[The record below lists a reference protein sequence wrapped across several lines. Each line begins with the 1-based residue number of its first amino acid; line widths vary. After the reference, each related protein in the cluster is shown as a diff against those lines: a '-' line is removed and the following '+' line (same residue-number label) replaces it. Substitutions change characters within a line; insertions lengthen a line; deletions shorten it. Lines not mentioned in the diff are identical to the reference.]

1 MDLVKDLEVS
11 ELGSSLDSR
20 FFEVVPQFC
29 ESCESPLDLN
39 MALTELKCTNP
50 MCTGKLVMR
59 VRKLCEALGI
69 KHFGESSIEKWV
81 DENGIVSPL
90 QLYNMEDGMLLNGI
104 SENLADKVLP
114 QISAVKSMKLW
125 EFVANAQLSYIQMSA
140 KKLLEGYSNLE
151 DFFNDMTDGGVEF
164 IQERLGIGEQYDD
177 FGNTVVSTMA
187 SKVYVSLL
195 QSQDELLEAVN
206 YITVIDESNVREFLI
221 VASDEVGNGFSTKR
235 EFYNYIK
242 QRYAGLA
249 TFTIGSSVT
258 MKTNIVIWKGF
269 DGTPARQTSKV
280 KRTLE
285 LHAKGLPI
293 QGYTAEEFIE
303 AFDKHFHVTAPR

>member
-1 MDLVKDLEVS
+1 MVLVKDLEFS
-11 ELGSSLDSR
+11 ELGSSLDPR

-29 ESCESPLDLN
+29 DSCESPLDMN
-39 MALTELKCTNP
+39 MALTELKCINP

-59 VRKLCEALGI
+59 VRKLCEAVGI

-90 QLYNMEDGMLLNGI
+90 QLYNIEDGMLLNGI
-104 SENLADKVLP
+104 SDSLADKLLP
-114 QISAVKSMKLW
+114 QISAVKTMKLW
-125 EFVANAQLSYIQMSA
+125 EFVANAQLPYIQMSA

-151 DFFNDMTDGGVEF
+151 DFFSDMTDGGVDF
-164 IQERLGIGEQYDD
+164 IQTRLGIGDQYDD
-177 FGNTVVSTMA
+177 LGNPIVSTMA
-187 SKVYVSLL
+187 TKVFTSLL
-195 QSQDELLEAVN
+195 ESQEELLEAIN
-206 YITVIDESNVREFLI
+206 YITLEDESNVQEFII

-258 MKTNIVIWKGF
+258 KKTNIVIWKGF
-269 DGTPARQTSKV
+269 DGTPARETSKV
-280 KRTLE
+280 KRTYE
-285 LHAKGLPI
+285 LHNQGVQI
-293 QGYTAEEFIE
+293 QGYTAAEFIE
-303 AFDKHFHVTAPR
+303 AFDKHFGLTK

>member
-1 MDLVKDLEVS
+1 MVLVKDLEFS
-11 ELGSSLDSR
+11 ELGSSLDPR

-29 ESCESPLDLN
+29 ESCESPLNMN
-39 MALTELKCTNP
+39 MALTELKCINP

-90 QLYNMEDGMLLNGI
+90 QLYNIEDGMLLNGI
-104 SENLADKVLP
+104 SDSLADKLLP
-114 QISAVKSMKLW
+114 QISAVKTMKLW
-125 EFVANAQLSYIQMSA
+125 EFVANAQLPYIQMSA
-140 KKLLEGYSNLE
+140 KKLLEGYSSLE
-151 DFFNDMTDGGVEF
+151 DFFRDMTDGGVDF
-164 IQERLGIGEQYDD
+164 IQTRLGIGDQYDD
-177 FGNTVVSTMA
+177 FGNPIVSTMA
-187 SKVYVSLL
+187 AKVFTSLL
-195 QSQDELLEAVN
+195 ESQEELLEAIN
-206 YITVIDESNVREFLI
+206 YINLEDESNVREFII

-258 MKTNIVIWKGF
+258 KKTNVVIWKGF
-269 DGTPARQTSKV
+269 DGTPARETSKV
-280 KRTLE
+280 KRTYE
-285 LHAKGLPI
+285 LHAQGIPI

-303 AFDKHFHVTAPR
+303 AFDKLFGLTK

>member
-1 MDLVKDLEVS
+1 MVLVKDLEFS
-11 ELGSSLDSR
+11 ELGSSLDPR

-29 ESCESPLDLN
+29 DSCESPLDMN
-39 MALTELKCTNP
+39 MALTELKCINP

-90 QLYNMEDGMLLNGI
+90 QLYNIEDGMLLNGI
-104 SENLADKVLP
+104 SDSLADKLLP
-114 QISAVKSMKLW
+114 QISAVKTMKLW
-125 EFVANAQLSYIQMSA
+125 EFVANAQLPYIQMSA

-151 DFFNDMTDGGVEF
+151 DFFSDMTDGGVDF
-164 IQERLGIGEQYDD
+164 IQTRLGIGDQYDD
-177 FGNTVVSTMA
+177 LGNPIVSTMA
-187 SKVYVSLL
+187 SKVFTSLL
-195 QSQDELLEAVN
+195 ESQEELLEAIN
-206 YITVIDESNVREFLI
+206 YITLEDESNVQEFII

-258 MKTNIVIWKGF
+258 KKTNIVIWKGF
-269 DGTPARQTSKV
+269 DGTPARETSKV
-280 KRTLE
+280 KRTYE
-285 LHAKGLPI
+285 LHNQGVQI
-293 QGYTAEEFIE
+293 QGYTAAEFIE
-303 AFDKHFHVTAPR
+303 AFDKHFGLTK

>member
-1 MDLVKDLEVS
+1 MVLVKDLEFS
-11 ELGSSLDSR
+11 ELGSSLDPR

-29 ESCESPLDLN
+29 DSCESPLDMN
-39 MALTELKCTNP
+39 MALTELKCINP

-90 QLYNMEDGMLLNGI
+90 QLYNIEDGMLLNGI
-104 SENLADKVLP
+104 SDSLADKLLP
-114 QISAVKSMKLW
+114 QISAVKTMKLW
-125 EFVANAQLSYIQMSA
+125 EFVANAQLPYIQMSA

-151 DFFNDMTDGGVEF
+151 DFFSDMTDGGVEF
-164 IQERLGIGEQYDD
+164 IQNRLGIGDQYDD
-177 FGNTVVSTMA
+177 LGNPIVSTMA
-187 SKVYVSLL
+187 SKVFTSLL
-195 QSQDELLEAVN
+195 ESQEELLEAIN
-206 YITVIDESNVREFLI
+206 YITLEDESNVQEFII

-235 EFYNYIK
+235 EFYNYVK

-258 MKTNIVIWKGF
+258 KKTNIVIWKGF
-269 DGTPARQTSKV
+269 DGTPARETSKV
-280 KRTLE
+280 KRTYE
-285 LHAKGLPI
+285 LHNQGVQI
-293 QGYTAEEFIE
+293 QGYTAAEFIE
-303 AFDKHFHVTAPR
+303 AFDKHFGLTK

>member
-1 MDLVKDLEVS
+1 MVLVKDLEFS
-11 ELGSSLDSR
+11 ELGSSLDPR

-29 ESCESPLDLN
+29 ESCESPLDMN
-39 MALTELKCTNP
+39 MALTELKCINP

-90 QLYNMEDGMLLNGI
+90 QLYNIEEGMLLNGI
-104 SENLADKVLP
+104 SDSLADKLLP
-114 QISAVKSMKLW
+114 QISAVKTMKLW
-125 EFVANAQLSYIQMSA
+125 EFVANAQLPYIQMSA

-151 DFFNDMTDGGVEF
+151 DFFSDMTDGGVEF
-164 IQERLGIGEQYDD
+164 IQTRLGIGDQYDD
-177 FGNTVVSTMA
+177 LGNPIVSTMA
-187 SKVYVSLL
+187 SKVFTSLL
-195 QSQDELLEAVN
+195 ESQEELLEAIN
-206 YITVIDESNVREFLI
+206 YITLEDESNVQEFII

-258 MKTNIVIWKGF
+258 KKTNIVIWKGF
-269 DGTPARQTSKV
+269 DGTPARETSKV
-280 KRTLE
+280 KRTYE
-285 LHAKGLPI
+285 LHNQGVQI
-293 QGYTAEEFIE
+293 QGYTAAEFIE
-303 AFDKHFHVTAPR
+303 AFDKHFGLTK

>member
-1 MDLVKDLEVS
+1 MVLVKDLEFS
-11 ELGSSLDSR
+11 ELGSSLDPR

-29 ESCESPLDLN
+29 DSCESPLDMN
-39 MALTELKCTNP
+39 MALTELKCINP

-90 QLYNMEDGMLLNGI
+90 QLYNIEDGMLLNGI
-104 SENLADKVLP
+104 SDSLADKLLP
-114 QISAVKSMKLW
+114 QISAVKTMKLW
-125 EFVANAQLSYIQMSA
+125 EFVANAQLPYIQMSA
-140 KKLLEGYSNLE
+140 KKLLEGYSNLK
-151 DFFNDMTDGGVEF
+151 DFFSDMTDGGVDF
-164 IQERLGIGEQYDD
+164 IQTRLGIGDQYDD
-177 FGNTVVSTMA
+177 LGNPIVSTMA
-187 SKVYVSLL
+187 SKVFTSLL
-195 QSQDELLEAVN
+195 ESQEELLEAIN
-206 YITVIDESNVREFLI
+206 YITLEDESNVQEFII

-258 MKTNIVIWKGF
+258 KKTNIVIWKGF
-269 DGTPARQTSKV
+269 DGTPARETSKV
-280 KRTLE
+280 KRTYE
-285 LHAKGLPI
+285 LHNQGVQI
-293 QGYTAEEFIE
+293 QGYTAAEFIE
-303 AFDKHFHVTAPR
+303 AFDKHFGLTK

>member
-1 MDLVKDLEVS
+1 MVLVKDLEFS
-11 ELGSSLDSR
+11 ELGSSLDPR

-29 ESCESPLDLN
+29 ESCESPLDMN
-39 MALTELKCTNP
+39 MALTELKCINP

-90 QLYNMEDGMLLNGI
+90 QLYNIEDGMLLNGI
-104 SENLADKVLP
+104 SDSLADKLLP
-114 QISAVKSMKLW
+114 QISAVKTMKLW
-125 EFVANAQLSYIQMSA
+125 EFVANAQLPYIQMSA
-140 KKLLEGYSNLE
+140 KKLLEGYSSLE
-151 DFFNDMTDGGVEF
+151 EFFKDMTDGGVDF
-164 IQERLGIGEQYDD
+164 IQTRLGIGDQYDD
-177 FGNTVVSTMA
+177 FGNPIVSTMA
-187 SKVYVSLL
+187 AKVFTSLL
-195 QSQDELLEAVN
+195 ESQEELLEAIN
-206 YITVIDESNVREFLI
+206 YINLEDESNVREFII

-258 MKTNIVIWKGF
+258 KKTNVVIWKGF
-269 DGTPARQTSKV
+269 DGTPARETSKV
-280 KRTLE
+280 KRTYE
-285 LHAKGLPI
+285 LHDQGVPI
-293 QGYTAEEFIE
+293 QGYTAAEFIE
-303 AFDKHFHVTAPR
+303 AFDKLFGLTK

>member
-1 MDLVKDLEVS
+1 MVLVKDLEFS
-11 ELGSSLDSR
+11 ELGSSLDPR

-29 ESCESPLDLN
+29 DSCDSPLDMN
-39 MALTELKCTNP
+39 MALTELKCINP

-90 QLYNMEDGMLLNGI
+90 QLYNIEDGMLLNGI
-104 SENLADKVLP
+104 SDSLADKLLP
-114 QISAVKSMKLW
+114 QISAVKTMKLW
-125 EFVANAQLSYIQMSA
+125 EFVANAQLPYIQMSA

-151 DFFNDMTDGGVEF
+151 DFFSDMTDGGVEF
-164 IQERLGIGEQYDD
+164 IQNRLGIGDQYDD
-177 FGNTVVSTMA
+177 LGNPIVSTMA
-187 SKVYVSLL
+187 SKVFTSLL
-195 QSQDELLEAVN
+195 ESQEELLEAIN
-206 YITVIDESNVREFLI
+206 YITLEDESNVQEFII
-221 VASDEVGNGFSTKR
+221 VVSDEVGNGFSTKR

-258 MKTNIVIWKGF
+258 KKTNIVIWKGF
-269 DGTPARQTSKV
+269 DGTPARETSKV
-280 KRTLE
+280 KRTYE
-285 LHAKGLPI
+285 LHNQGVQI
-293 QGYTAEEFIE
+293 QGYTAAEFIE
-303 AFDKHFHVTAPR
+303 AFDKHFGLTK

>member
-1 MDLVKDLEVS
+1 MVLVKDLEFS
-11 ELGSSLDSR
+11 ELGSSLDPR

-29 ESCESPLDLN
+29 DSCESPLDMN
-39 MALTELKCTNP
+39 MALTELKCINP

-90 QLYNMEDGMLLNGI
+90 QLYNIEDGMLLNGI
-104 SENLADKVLP
+104 SDSLADKLLP
-114 QISAVKSMKLW
+114 QISAVKTMKLW
-125 EFVANAQLSYIQMSA
+125 EFVANAQLPYIQMSA

-151 DFFNDMTDGGVEF
+151 DFFSDMTDGGVEF
-164 IQERLGIGEQYDD
+164 IQTRLGIGDQYDD
-177 FGNTVVSTMA
+177 LGNPIVSTMA
-187 SKVYVSLL
+187 SKVFTSLL
-195 QSQDELLEAVN
+195 ESQEELLEAIN
-206 YITVIDESNVREFLI
+206 YITLEDESNVQEFII

-258 MKTNIVIWKGF
+258 KKTNIVIWKGF
-269 DGTPARQTSKV
+269 DGTPARETSKV
-280 KRTLE
+280 KRTYE
-285 LHAKGLPI
+285 LHNQGVQI
-293 QGYTAEEFIE
+293 QGYTAAEFIE
-303 AFDKHFHVTAPR
+303 AFDKHFGLTK

>member
-1 MDLVKDLEVS
+1 MVLVKDLEFS
-11 ELGSSLDSR
+11 ELGSSLDPR

-29 ESCESPLDLN
+29 ESCESPLDMN
-39 MALTELKCTNP
+39 MALTELKCINP

-69 KHFGESSIEKWV
+69 KHFGESSIERWV

-90 QLYNMEDGMLLNGI
+90 QLYNIEDGMLLNGI
-104 SENLADKVLP
+104 SDSLADKLLP
-114 QISAVKSMKLW
+114 QISAVKTMKLW
-125 EFVANAQLSYIQMSA
+125 EFVANAQLPYIQMSA

-151 DFFNDMTDGGVEF
+151 DFFSDMTDGGVDF
-164 IQERLGIGEQYDD
+164 IQTRLGIGDQYDD
-177 FGNTVVSTMA
+177 LGNPIVSTMA
-187 SKVYVSLL
+187 SKVFTSLL
-195 QSQDELLEAVN
+195 ESQEELLEAIN
-206 YITVIDESNVREFLI
+206 YITLEDESNVQEFII

-258 MKTNIVIWKGF
+258 KKTNIVIWKGF
-269 DGTPARQTSKV
+269 DGTPARETSKV
-280 KRTLE
+280 KRTYE
-285 LHAKGLPI
+285 LHNQGVQV
-293 QGYTAEEFIE
+293 QGYTAAEFIE
-303 AFDKHFHVTAPR
+303 AFDKHFGLTK

>member
-1 MDLVKDLEVS
+1 MVLVKDLEFS
-11 ELGSSLDSR
+11 ELGSSLDPR

-29 ESCESPLDLN
+29 DSCESPLDMN
-39 MALTELKCTNP
+39 MALTELKCINP

-90 QLYNMEDGMLLNGI
+90 QLYNIEDGMLLNGI
-104 SENLADKVLP
+104 SDSLADKLLP
-114 QISAVKSMKLW
+114 QISAVKTMKLW
-125 EFVANAQLSYIQMSA
+125 EFVANAQLPYIQMSA
-140 KKLLEGYSNLE
+140 KKLFEGYSNLE
-151 DFFNDMTDGGVEF
+151 DFFSNMTDGGVEF
-164 IQERLGIGEQYDD
+164 IQNRLGIGDQYDD
-177 FGNTVVSTMA
+177 LGNPIVSTMA
-187 SKVYVSLL
+187 SKVFTSLL
-195 QSQDELLEAVN
+195 ESQEELLEAIN
-206 YITVIDESNVREFLI
+206 YITLEDESNVQEFII

-258 MKTNIVIWKGF
+258 KKTNIVIWKGF
-269 DGTPARQTSKV
+269 DGTPARETSKV
-280 KRTLE
+280 KRTYE
-285 LHAKGLPI
+285 LHNQGVQI
-293 QGYTAEEFIE
+293 QGYTAAEFIE
-303 AFDKHFHVTAPR
+303 AFDKHFGLTK

>member
-1 MDLVKDLEVS
+1 MVLVKDLEFS
-11 ELGSSLDSR
+11 ELGSSLDPR

-29 ESCESPLDLN
+29 DSCESPLDMN
-39 MALTELKCTNP
+39 MALTELKCINP

-90 QLYNMEDGMLLNGI
+90 QLYNIEDGMLLNGI
-104 SENLADKVLP
+104 SDSLADKLLP
-114 QISAVKSMKLW
+114 QISAVKTMKLW
-125 EFVANAQLSYIQMSA
+125 EFVANAQLPYIQMSA

-151 DFFNDMTDGGVEF
+151 DFFSDMTDGGVEF
-164 IQERLGIGEQYDD
+164 IQTRLGIGDQYDD
-177 FGNTVVSTMA
+177 LGNPIVSTMA
-187 SKVYVSLL
+187 SKVFTSLL
-195 QSQDELLEAVN
+195 ESQEELLEAIN
-206 YITVIDESNVREFLI
+206 YIILENESNVQEFII

-258 MKTNIVIWKGF
+258 KKTNIVIWKGF
-269 DGTPARQTSKV
+269 DGTPARETSKV
-280 KRTLE
+280 KRTYE
-285 LHAKGLPI
+285 LHNQGVQI
-293 QGYTAEEFIE
+293 QGYTAAEFIE
-303 AFDKHFHVTAPR
+303 AFDKHFGLTK

>member
-1 MDLVKDLEVS
+1 MVLVKDLEFS
-11 ELGSSLDSR
+11 ELGSSLDPR

-29 ESCESPLDLN
+29 DSCESPLDMN
-39 MALTELKCTNP
+39 MALTELKCINP

-90 QLYNMEDGMLLNGI
+90 QLYNVEGGMLLNGI
-104 SENLADKVLP
+104 SDSLADKLLP
-114 QISAVKSMKLW
+114 QISAVKTMKLW
-125 EFVANAQLSYIQMSA
+125 EFVANAQLPYIQMSA

-151 DFFNDMTDGGVEF
+151 DFFSDMTDGGVEF
-164 IQERLGIGEQYDD
+164 IQTRLGIGDQYDD
-177 FGNTVVSTMA
+177 LGNPIVSTMA
-187 SKVYVSLL
+187 SKVFTSLL
-195 QSQDELLEAVN
+195 ESQEELLEAIN
-206 YITVIDESNVREFLI
+206 YITLEDESNVQEFII

-258 MKTNIVIWKGF
+258 KKTNIVIWKGF
-269 DGTPARQTSKV
+269 DGTPARETSKV
-280 KRTLE
+280 KRTYE
-285 LHAKGLPI
+285 LHNQGVQI
-293 QGYTAEEFIE
+293 QGYTAAEFIE
-303 AFDKHFHVTAPR
+303 AFDKHFGLTK

>member
-1 MDLVKDLEVS
+1 MVLVKDLEFS
-11 ELGSSLDSR
+11 ELGSSLDPR

-29 ESCESPLDLN
+29 ESCESPLDMN
-39 MALTELKCTNP
+39 MALTELKCINP

-90 QLYNMEDGMLLNGI
+90 QLYNIEDGMLLNGI
-104 SENLADKVLP
+104 SDSLADKLLP
-114 QISAVKSMKLW
+114 KISAVKTMKLW
-125 EFVANAQLSYIQMSA
+125 EFVANAQLPYIQMSA

-151 DFFNDMTDGGVEF
+151 DFFSDMTNGGVEF
-164 IQERLGIGEQYDD
+164 IQNRLGIGDQYDD
-177 FGNTVVSTMA
+177 LGNPIVSTMA
-187 SKVYVSLL
+187 SKVFTSLL
-195 QSQDELLEAVN
+195 ESQEELLEAIN
-206 YITVIDESNVREFLI
+206 YITLEDESNVQEFII

-258 MKTNIVIWKGF
+258 KKTNIVIWKGF
-269 DGTPARQTSKV
+269 DGTPARETSKV
-280 KRTLE
+280 KRTYE
-285 LHAKGLPI
+285 LHNQGIQI
-293 QGYTAEEFIE
+293 QGYTAAEFIE
-303 AFDKHFHVTAPR
+303 AFDKHFGLTK

>member
-1 MDLVKDLEVS
+1 MVLVKDLEFS
-11 ELGSSLDSR
+11 ELGSSLDPR

-29 ESCESPLDLN
+29 DSCESPLDMN
-39 MALTELKCTNP
+39 MALTELKCINP

-90 QLYNMEDGMLLNGI
+90 QLYNIEDGMLLNGI
-104 SENLADKVLP
+104 SDSLADKLLP
-114 QISAVKSMKLW
+114 QISAVKTMKLW
-125 EFVANAQLSYIQMSA
+125 EFVANAQLPYIQMSA
-140 KKLLEGYSNLE
+140 KKLLEGYSSLE
-151 DFFNDMTDGGVEF
+151 DFFSDMIDGGVEF
-164 IQERLGIGEQYDD
+164 VQTRLGIGDQYDD
-177 FGNTVVSTMA
+177 LGNPIVSTMA
-187 SKVYVSLL
+187 SKVFTSLL
-195 QSQDELLEAVN
+195 ESQEELLEAIN
-206 YITVIDESNVREFLI
+206 YITLEDESNVQEFII

-258 MKTNIVIWKGF
+258 KKTNIVIWKGF
-269 DGTPARQTSKV
+269 DGTPARETSKV
-280 KRTLE
+280 KRTYE
-285 LHAKGLPI
+285 LHNQGVQI
-293 QGYTAEEFIE
+293 QGYTAAEFIE
-303 AFDKHFHVTAPR
+303 AFDKHFGLTK

>member
-1 MDLVKDLEVS
+1 MVLVKDLEFS
-11 ELGSSLDSR
+11 ELGSSLDPR

-29 ESCESPLDLN
+29 ESCESPLDMN
-39 MALTELKCTNP
+39 MALTELKCINP

-90 QLYNMEDGMLLNGI
+90 QLYNIEDGMLLNGI
-104 SENLADKVLP
+104 SDSLADKLLP
-114 QISAVKSMKLW
+114 QISAVKTMKLW
-125 EFVANAQLSYIQMSA
+125 EFVANAQLPYIQMSA
-140 KKLLEGYSNLE
+140 KKLLEGYSSLE
-151 DFFNDMTDGGVEF
+151 GFFKDMTDGGVDF
-164 IQERLGIGEQYDD
+164 IQTRLGIGDQYDD
-177 FGNTVVSTMA
+177 FGNPIVSTMA
-187 SKVYVSLL
+187 AKVFTSLL
-195 QSQDELLEAVN
+195 ESQEELLEAIN
-206 YITVIDESNVREFLI
+206 YINLEGESNVREFII

-258 MKTNIVIWKGF
+258 KKTNVVIWKGF
-269 DGTPARQTSKV
+269 DGTPARETSKV
-280 KRTLE
+280 KRTYE
-285 LHAKGLPI
+285 LHAQGVPI
-293 QGYTAEEFIE
+293 QGYTASEFVE
-303 AFDKHFHVTAPR
+303 AFDKLFGLTK

>member
-1 MDLVKDLEVS
+1 MVLVKDLEFS
-11 ELGSSLDSR
+11 ELGSSLDPR

-29 ESCESPLDLN
+29 DSCESPLDMN
-39 MALTELKCTNP
+39 MALTELKCINP

-90 QLYNMEDGMLLNGI
+90 QLYNIEDGMLLNGI
-104 SENLADKVLP
+104 SDSLADKLLP
-114 QISAVKSMKLW
+114 QISAVKTMKLW
-125 EFVANAQLSYIQMSA
+125 EFVANAQLPYIQMSA
-140 KKLLEGYSNLE
+140 KKLLEGYSSLGV
-151 DFFNDMTDGGVEF
+151 FFSDMTDGGVEF
-164 IQERLGIGEQYDD
+164 IQNRLGIGDQYDD
-177 FGNTVVSTMA
+177 LGNPIVSTMA
-187 SKVYVSLL
+187 SKVFTSLL
-195 QSQDELLEAVN
+195 ESQEELLEAIN
-206 YITVIDESNVREFLI
+206 YITLEDESNVQEFII

-258 MKTNIVIWKGF
+258 KKTNIVIWKGF
-269 DGTPARQTSKV
+269 DGTPARETSKV
-280 KRTLE
+280 KRTYE
-285 LHAKGLPI
+285 LHNQGVQI
-293 QGYTAEEFIE
+293 QGYTAAEFIE
-303 AFDKHFHVTAPR
+303 AFDKHFGLTR

>member
-1 MDLVKDLEVS
+1 MVLVKDLEFS
-11 ELGSSLDSR
+11 ELGSSLDPR

-29 ESCESPLDLN
+29 ESCESPLDMN
-39 MALTELKCTNP
+39 MALTELKCINP

-90 QLYNMEDGMLLNGI
+90 QLYNIEDGMLLNGI
-104 SENLADKVLP
+104 SDSLADKLLP
-114 QISAVKSMKLW
+114 QISAVKTMKLW
-125 EFVANAQLSYIQMSA
+125 EFVANAQLPYIQMSA
-140 KKLLEGYSNLE
+140 KKLLERYSSLE
-151 DFFNDMTDGGVEF
+151 DFFRDMTDGGVDF
-164 IQERLGIGEQYDD
+164 IQTRLGIGDQYDD
-177 FGNTVVSTMA
+177 FGNPIVSTMA
-187 SKVYVSLL
+187 AKVFTSLL
-195 QSQDELLEAVN
+195 ESQDELLEAIN
-206 YITVIDESNVREFLI
+206 YITLEDESNVREFII

-258 MKTNIVIWKGF
+258 KKTNVVIWKGF
-269 DGTPARQTSKV
+269 DGTPARETSKV
-280 KRTLE
+280 KRTYE
-285 LHAKGLPI
+285 LHAQGVPI
-293 QGYTAEEFIE
+293 QGYTAAEFVE
-303 AFDKHFHVTAPR
+303 AFDKLFGLKK

>member
-1 MDLVKDLEVS
+1 MVLVKDLEFS
-11 ELGSSLDSR
+11 ELGSSLDPR

-29 ESCESPLDLN
+29 ESCDSPLDMN
-39 MALTELKCTNP
+39 MALTELKCINP

-90 QLYNMEDGMLLNGI
+90 QLYNIEDGMLLNGI
-104 SENLADKVLP
+104 SDSLADKLLP
-114 QISAVKSMKLW
+114 QISAVKTMKLW
-125 EFVANAQLSYIQMSA
+125 EFVANAQLPYIQMSA

-151 DFFNDMTDGGVEF
+151 DFFSDMTDGGVEF
-164 IQERLGIGEQYDD
+164 IQTRLGIGDQYDD
-177 FGNTVVSTMA
+177 LGNPIVSTMA
-187 SKVYVSLL
+187 SKVFTSLL
-195 QSQDELLEAVN
+195 ESQEELLEAIN
-206 YITVIDESNVREFLI
+206 YITLEDESNVQEFII

-258 MKTNIVIWKGF
+258 KKTNIVIWKGF
-269 DGTPARQTSKV
+269 DGTPARETSKV
-280 KRTLE
+280 KRTYE
-285 LHAKGLPI
+285 LHNQGVQI
-293 QGYTAEEFIE
+293 QGYTAAEFIE
-303 AFDKHFHVTAPR
+303 AFDKHFGLTK

>member
-1 MDLVKDLEVS
+1 MVLVKDLEFS
-11 ELGSSLDSR
+11 ELGSSLDPR

-29 ESCESPLDLN
+29 DSCDSPLDMN
-39 MALTELKCTNP
+39 MALTELKCINP

-90 QLYNMEDGMLLNGI
+90 QLYNIEEGMLLNGI
-104 SENLADKVLP
+104 SDSLADRLLP
-114 QISAVKSMKLW
+114 QISAVKTMKLW
-125 EFVANAQLSYIQMSA
+125 EFVANAQLPYIQMSA

-151 DFFNDMTDGGVEF
+151 DFFSDMTDGGVEF
-164 IQERLGIGEQYDD
+164 IQNRLGIGDQYDD
-177 FGNTVVSTMA
+177 LGNPIVSTMA
-187 SKVYVSLL
+187 TKVFTSLL
-195 QSQDELLEAVN
+195 ESQEELLEAIN
-206 YITVIDESNVREFLI
+206 YITLEDESNVQEFII

-258 MKTNIVIWKGF
+258 KKTNIVIWKGF
-269 DGTPARQTSKV
+269 DGTPARETSKV
-280 KRTLE
+280 KRTYE
-285 LHAKGLPI
+285 LHNQGVQI
-293 QGYTAEEFIE
+293 QGYTAAEFIE
-303 AFDKHFHVTAPR
+303 AFDKHFGLTK

>member
-1 MDLVKDLEVS
+1 MVLVKDLEFS
-11 ELGSSLDSR
+11 ELGSSLDPR

-29 ESCESPLDLN
+29 DSCESPLDMN
-39 MALTELKCTNP
+39 MALTELKCINP

-90 QLYNMEDGMLLNGI
+90 QLYNIEDDMLLNGI
-104 SENLADKVLP
+104 SDSLADKLLP
-114 QISAVKSMKLW
+114 QISAVKTMKLW
-125 EFVANAQLSYIQMSA
+125 EFVANAQLPYIQMSA
-140 KKLLEGYSNLE
+140 KKLLEGYSSLE
-151 DFFNDMTDGGVEF
+151 DFFSDMTDGGVEF
-164 IQERLGIGEQYDD
+164 IQTRLGIGDQYDD
-177 FGNTVVSTMA
+177 LGNPIVSTMA
-187 SKVYVSLL
+187 SKVFTSLL
-195 QSQDELLEAVN
+195 ESQEELLEAIN
-206 YITVIDESNVREFLI
+206 YITLEDESNVQEFII

-258 MKTNIVIWKGF
+258 KKTNIVIWKGF
-269 DGTPARQTSKV
+269 DGTPARETSKV
-280 KRTLE
+280 KRTYE
-285 LHAKGLPI
+285 LHNQGVQI
-293 QGYTAEEFIE
+293 QGYTAAEFIE
-303 AFDKHFHVTAPR
+303 AFDKHFGLTK

>member
-1 MDLVKDLEVS
+1 MVLVKDLEFS
-11 ELGSSLDSR
+11 ELGSSLDPR

-29 ESCESPLDLN
+29 ESCESPLDMN
-39 MALTELKCTNP
+39 MALTELKCINP

-90 QLYNMEDGMLLNGI
+90 QLYNIEDGMLLNGI
-104 SENLADKVLP
+104 SDSLADKLLP
-114 QISAVKSMKLW
+114 QISAVKTMKLW
-125 EFVANAQLSYIQMSA
+125 EFVANAQLPYIQMSA
-140 KKLLEGYSNLE
+140 KKLLEGYSSLE
-151 DFFNDMTDGGVEF
+151 DFFRDMTDGGVDF
-164 IQERLGIGEQYDD
+164 IQTRLGIGDQYDD
-177 FGNTVVSTMA
+177 FGNPIVSNMA
-187 SKVYVSLL
+187 AKVFTSLL
-195 QSQDELLEAVN
+195 ESQEELLEAIN
-206 YITVIDESNVREFLI
+206 YINLEDESNVREFII

-258 MKTNIVIWKGF
+258 KKTNVVIWKGF
-269 DGTPARQTSKV
+269 DGTPARETSKV
-280 KRTLE
+280 KRTYE
-285 LHAKGLPI
+285 LHAQGVPI
-293 QGYTAEEFIE
+293 QGYTAAEFVE
-303 AFDKHFHVTAPR
+303 AFDKLFGLMK

>member
-1 MDLVKDLEVS
+1 MVLVKDLEFS
-11 ELGSSLDSR
+11 ELGSSLDPR

-29 ESCESPLDLN
+29 ESCESPLDMN
-39 MALTELKCTNP
+39 MALTELKCINP

-90 QLYNMEDGMLLNGI
+90 QLYNIEDGMLLNGI
-104 SENLADKVLP
+104 SDSLADKLLP
-114 QISAVKSMKLW
+114 QISAVKTMKLW
-125 EFVANAQLSYIQMSA
+125 EFVANAQLPYIQMSA
-140 KKLLEGYSNLE
+140 KKLLEGYSSLE
-151 DFFNDMTDGGVEF
+151 DFFRDMTDGGVDF
-164 IQERLGIGEQYDD
+164 IQTRLGIGDQYDD
-177 FGNTVVSTMA
+177 FGNPIVSTMA
-187 SKVYVSLL
+187 AKVFTSLL
-195 QSQDELLEAVN
+195 ESQEELLEAIN
-206 YITVIDESNVREFLI
+206 YINLEDESNVREFII

-258 MKTNIVIWKGF
+258 KKTNVVIWKGF
-269 DGTPARQTSKV
+269 DGTPARETSKV
-280 KRTLE
+280 KRTYE
-285 LHAKGLPI
+285 LHDQGVPI
-293 QGYTAEEFIE
+293 QGYTAAEFIE
-303 AFDKHFHVTAPR
+303 AFDKLFGLTK

>member
-1 MDLVKDLEVS
+1 MVLVKDLEFS
-11 ELGSSLDSR
+11 ELGSSLDPR

-29 ESCESPLDLN
+29 ESCESPLDMN
-39 MALTELKCTNP
+39 MALTELKCINP

-90 QLYNMEDGMLLNGI
+90 QLYNIEDGMLLNGI
-104 SENLADKVLP
+104 SDSLADKLLP
-114 QISAVKSMKLW
+114 QISAVKTMKLW
-125 EFVANAQLSYIQMSA
+125 EFVANAQLPYIQMSA
-140 KKLLEGYSNLE
+140 KKLLEGYSSLE
-151 DFFNDMTDGGVEF
+151 DFFRDMTDGGVDF
-164 IQERLGIGEQYDD
+164 IQTRLGIGDQYDD
-177 FGNTVVSTMA
+177 FGNPIVSTMA
-187 SKVYVSLL
+187 AKVFTSLL
-195 QSQDELLEAVN
+195 ESQEELLEVIN
-206 YITVIDESNVREFLI
+206 YINLEDESNVREFII

-258 MKTNIVIWKGF
+258 KKTNVVIWKGF
-269 DGTPARQTSKV
+269 DGTPARETSKV
-280 KRTLE
+280 KRTYE
-285 LHAKGLPI
+285 LHSQGVPI
-293 QGYTAEEFIE
+293 QGYTASEFVE
-303 AFDKHFHVTAPR
+303 AFDKLFGLTK

>member
-1 MDLVKDLEVS
+1 MVLVKDLEFS
-11 ELGSSLDSR
+11 ELGSSLDPR

-29 ESCESPLDLN
+29 DSCESPLDMN
-39 MALTELKCTNP
+39 MALTELKCINP

-90 QLYNMEDGMLLNGI
+90 QLYNIEDGMLLNGI
-104 SENLADKVLP
+104 SDSLADKLLP
-114 QISAVKSMKLW
+114 QISAVKTMKLW
-125 EFVANAQLSYIQMSA
+125 EFVANAQLPYIQMSA

-151 DFFNDMTDGGVEF
+151 DFFSDMTDGGVEF
-164 IQERLGIGEQYDD
+164 IQTRLGIGDQYDD
-177 FGNTVVSTMA
+177 LGNPIVSTMA
-187 SKVYVSLL
+187 SKVFTSLL
-195 QSQDELLEAVN
+195 ESQEELLEAIN
-206 YITVIDESNVREFLI
+206 YITLEDESNVQEFII

-258 MKTNIVIWKGF
+258 KKTNIVIWKGF
-269 DGTPARQTSKV
+269 DGTPARETSKV
-280 KRTLE
+280 KRTYE
-285 LHAKGLPI
+285 LHNQGVQI
-293 QGYTAEEFIE
+293 QGYTAAEFIE
-303 AFDKHFHVTAPR
+303 AFDKHFGLTR

>member
-1 MDLVKDLEVS
+1 MVLVKDLEFS
-11 ELGSSLDSR
+11 ELGSSLDPR

-29 ESCESPLDLN
+29 ESCESPLDMN
-39 MALTELKCTNP
+39 MALTELKCINP

-90 QLYNMEDGMLLNGI
+90 QLYNIEDGMLLNGI
-104 SENLADKVLP
+104 SDSLADKLLP
-114 QISAVKSMKLW
+114 QISAVKTMKLW
-125 EFVANAQLSYIQMSA
+125 EFVANAQLPYIQMSA

-151 DFFNDMTDGGVEF
+151 DFFSDMTDGGVDF
-164 IQERLGIGEQYDD
+164 IQTRLGIGDQYDD
-177 FGNTVVSTMA
+177 LGNPIVSTMA
-187 SKVYVSLL
+187 SKVFTSLL
-195 QSQDELLEAVN
+195 ESQEELLEAIN
-206 YITVIDESNVREFLI
+206 YITLEDESNVQEFII

-249 TFTIGSSVT
+249 TFTVGSSVT
-258 MKTNIVIWKGF
+258 KKTNIVIWKGF
-269 DGTPARQTSKV
+269 DGTPARETSKV
-280 KRTLE
+280 KRTYE
-285 LHAKGLPI
+285 LHNQGVQI
-293 QGYTAEEFIE
+293 QGYTAAEFIE
-303 AFDKHFHVTAPR
+303 AFDKHFGLTK

>member
-1 MDLVKDLEVS
+1 MVLVKDLEFS
-11 ELGSSLDSR
+11 ELGSSLDPR

-29 ESCESPLDLN
+29 ESCESPLDMN
-39 MALTELKCTNP
+39 MALTELKCINP

-90 QLYNMEDGMLLNGI
+90 QLYNIEDGMLLNGI
-104 SENLADKVLP
+104 SDSLADKLLP
-114 QISAVKSMKLW
+114 QISAVKTMKLW
-125 EFVANAQLSYIQMSA
+125 EFVANAQLPYIQMSA
-140 KKLLEGYSNLE
+140 KKLLEGYSSLE
-151 DFFNDMTDGGVEF
+151 DFFRDMTDGGIDF
-164 IQERLGIGEQYDD
+164 IQTRLGIGDQYDD
-177 FGNTVVSTMA
+177 FGNPIVSTMA
-187 SKVYVSLL
+187 AKVFTSLL
-195 QSQDELLEAVN
+195 ESQEELLEAIN
-206 YITVIDESNVREFLI
+206 YINLEDESNVREFII

-258 MKTNIVIWKGF
+258 KKTNVVIWKGF
-269 DGTPARQTSKV
+269 DGTPARETSKV
-280 KRTLE
+280 KRTYE
-285 LHAKGLPI
+285 LHDQGVPI
-293 QGYTAEEFIE
+293 QGYTAAEFIE
-303 AFDKHFHVTAPR
+303 AFDKLFGLTK

>member
-1 MDLVKDLEVS
+1 MVLVKDLEFS
-11 ELGSSLDSR
+11 ELGSSLDPR

-29 ESCESPLDLN
+29 ESCESPLDMN
-39 MALTELKCTNP
+39 MALTELKCINP

-90 QLYNMEDGMLLNGI
+90 QLYNIEDGMLLNGI
-104 SENLADKVLP
+104 SDSLADKLLP
-114 QISAVKSMKLW
+114 QISAVKTMKLW
-125 EFVANAQLSYIQMSA
+125 EFVANAQLPYIQMSA
-140 KKLLEGYSNLE
+140 KKLLEGYSSLE
-151 DFFNDMTDGGVEF
+151 DFFRDMTDGGVDF
-164 IQERLGIGEQYDD
+164 IQTRLGIGDQYDD
-177 FGNTVVSTMA
+177 FGNPIVSTMA
-187 SKVYVSLL
+187 AKVFTSLL
-195 QSQDELLEAVN
+195 ESQEELLEAIN
-206 YITVIDESNVREFLI
+206 YINLEDESNVREFII

-258 MKTNIVIWKGF
+258 KKTNVVIWKGF
-269 DGTPARQTSKV
+269 DGTPARETSKV
-280 KRTLE
+280 KRTYE
-285 LHAKGLPI
+285 LHAQGVPI
-293 QGYTAEEFIE
+293 QGYTASEFVE
-303 AFDKHFHVTAPR
+303 AFDKLFGLTK